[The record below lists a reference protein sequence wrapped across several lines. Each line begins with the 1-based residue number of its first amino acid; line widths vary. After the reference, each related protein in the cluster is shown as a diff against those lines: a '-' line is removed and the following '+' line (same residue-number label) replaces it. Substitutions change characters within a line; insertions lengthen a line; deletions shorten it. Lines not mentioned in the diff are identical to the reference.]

1 MKRLLPW
8 FVGLALLAFLAGVAL
23 VIKPFDSVSPEPV
36 VQTAAVVPEQVQREV
51 VLYFADPVE
60 PFLVQEVRH
69 IAECDSDLSCVEA
82 IVREL
87 VRGPQQDL
95 VAVIPS
101 QALLLGVQLVEDTVW
116 LDFNQA
122 LIDRHPAGSSSELAT
137 VHALVNTLAANFPY
151 VRKLVLQVN
160 GVKLETLRGH
170 VDLRRPVAADF
181 SRVRQELEVPVVDEP
196 LTQASSDETGEA
208 SHE

>member
-1 MKRLLPW
+1 M
-8 FVGLALLAFLAGVAL
+8 
-23 VIKPFDSVSPEPV
+23 IKPFNSVSPEPEV
-36 VQTAAVVPEQVQREV
+36 ETATVVPEQVQREV

-60 PFLVQEVRH
+60 PFLVQEVRQ
-69 IAECDSDLSCVEA
+69 IAECDSDLTCIEA

-95 VAVIPS
+95 VAVMPS
-101 QALLLGVQLVEDTVW
+101 QVLLLGVQLVEDTVW

-122 LIDRHPAGSSSELAT
+122 LIDRHPAGSSSELVT
-137 VHALVNTLAANFPY
+137 VHALINTLAANLPY

-170 VDLRRPVAADF
+170 VDLRQPVAADF
-181 SRVRQELEVPVVDEP
+181 SRVRQELEVPVVEEP
-196 LTQASSDETGEA
+196 LAQESSVETGET
-208 SHE
+208 SDE